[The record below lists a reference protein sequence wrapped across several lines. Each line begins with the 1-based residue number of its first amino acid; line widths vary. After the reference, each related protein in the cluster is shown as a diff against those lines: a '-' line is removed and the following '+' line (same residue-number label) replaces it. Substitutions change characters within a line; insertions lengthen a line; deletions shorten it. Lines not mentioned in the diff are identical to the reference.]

1 MFNWMNSENKVQ
13 SMTFDECRKH
23 VINMRKGLFALGVAQ
38 PNGKFGETYKFFGQ
52 MSKNR
57 WEMSAMDI
65 ASICQGFTQVPLY
78 DTLGKEAV
86 EWILSQ
92 TELDVV

>member
-1 MFNWMNSENKVQ
+1 
-13 SMTFDECRKH
+13 
-23 VINMRKGLFALGVAQ
+23 
-38 PNGKFGETYKFFGQ
+38 